1 MRSLFIFIW
10 CSAILIFTCTVSFH
24 DLIHFGVVSFQ
35 WDSSPSYS
43 AFFSPFPAGIS
54 RDLMVQKLGHV
65 VVFLVLTV
73 LLLTKFRS
81 NLLILFMAASFA
93 SLTEFLQLHFTRG
106 GRLFDICF
114 DLTGI
119 LIAIG
124 IASFFRIKQTRE
136 LDLGN

>member
-1 MRSLFIFIW
+1 MRNLFIFIW
-10 CSAILIFTCTVSFH
+10 CGAILILTSTASFH

-93 SLTEFLQLHFTRG
+93 ALTEVLQLHFTRG
-106 GRLFDICF
+106 GRLFDIGF

-124 IASFFRIKQTRE
+124 IARFFRIKQKRQ